1 MKSIPLAGAVAAAV
15 IPFQFAA
22 AQPAAE
28 GQAPPAEAE
37 ARLVPEEEPTEDGR
51 YDPRESAII
60 VTGALAQF
68 GATKSQTPI
77 VETARSIS
85 IETERDFRDKGFQ
98 TLDDALGY
106 TAGVTAEP
114 FGFATR
120 GDFSAVRGLDV
131 PEYRDNLQF
140 LFGFYNNPRPDLY
153 TLEQVEVLK
162 GPASVLYGAGSPGGI
177 INVVT
182 KRPYEGEAGEILLEG
197 GSFDRVQVAT
207 DLNAFVPGTNGAA
220 FARLVALWRN
230 AGTQIDEVH
239 DDKLVVAPALTVQPG
254 PDTTVTM
261 LVNYTEQ
268 DTDTAHQFYPLTGTI
283 LPSAD
288 GRKIDTTEYF
298 GEPGFNRYDAR
309 SLAITVIGLHRFSE
323 ALSFEGV
330 GRLVDADSD
339 YWQTWPAFLGT
350 GVPRIDA
357 DGNAVRSF
365 FLSDR
370 RSEQVAFDVRLRG
383 EFATGPIEH
392 EVLAG
397 VQYQDVMT
405 DADNAFVNFGT
416 INVFDPVYGNAPSEA
431 DMRAAQVDSPSNFV
445 QSIGYY
451 VSDQIE
457 VGRLIATAGVR
468 FDEVDNRISGGTT
481 QRDSATSFSA
491 GLLYRLPFGLSPY
504 ASYAES
510 FQPVVGLDRVTGERL
525 KPREGRQYE
534 IGLKWQ
540 PPGVAALL
548 TVAAFDIEESNLP
561 NPQAIVGGD
570 SQQEGISSI
579 RGIEFEANAIVGGL
593 TLDAN
598 LSYLDHQDP
607 NGLPFSA
614 IPDYQAS
621 VFGIYRM
628 PEGPLGGLRFGGG
641 VRHVGGTESSGI
653 SAVTGRLFT
662 VTTDSFTVADAVIG
676 YDFGR
681 FDLWV
686 NARNVTDEDYF
697 TACLARGDCY
707 PGERRTVVA
716 NLAWRF

>member
-1 MKSIPLAGAVAAAV
+1 MRSTPIAAAVAAAV

-22 AQPAAE
+22 AQ
-28 GQAPPAEAE
+28 QARTGPHPEAE
-37 ARLVPEEEPTEDGR
+37 ERVVPEEGPVEEGR
-51 YDPRESAII
+51 YDPRERPIV
-60 VTGALAQF
+60 VTGTLAQF

-182 KRPYEGEAGEILLEG
+182 KRPYEGEAGEVLLEA
-197 GSFDRVQVAT
+197 GSYDRFQVAT

-220 FARLVALWRN
+220 FARLVALWRD

-239 DDKLVVAPALTVQPG
+239 DDKLVIAPALTVEPG
-254 PDTTVTM
+254 PDTAIT
-261 LVNYTEQ
+261 LLANYTEQ

-298 GEPGFNRYDAR
+298 GEPGFNRYDSY
-309 SLAITVIGLHRFSE
+309 SLALTVIGLHRFSD

-330 GRLVDADSD
+330 GRLVDAHSD
-339 YWQTWPAFLGT
+339 YWQSWPAFTGV

-357 DGNAVRSF
+357 EGNAVRSF

-397 VQYQDVMT
+397 VQYQDVVT
-405 DADNAFVNFGT
+405 DADNAFLNFGT
-416 INVFDPVYGNAPSEA
+416 INVFDPVYGNAPTEA
-431 DMRAAQVDSPSNFV
+431 QMRARQVNSPSNFV
-445 QSIGYY
+445 ESIGYY
-451 VSDQIE
+451 ISDQIE
-457 VGRLIATAGVR
+457 LGRLIATAGVR

-481 QRDSATSFSA
+481 QHDSATSFSA
-491 GLLYRLPFGLSPY
+491 GLLYRLPFGFSPY

-510 FQPVVGLDRVTGERL
+510 FQPVVGLDRITGERL

-534 IGLKWQ
+534 VGLKWQ
-540 PPGVAALL
+540 PPGIPALV
-548 TVAAFDIEESNLP
+548 TFAAFDIEESNLP

-570 SQQEGISSI
+570 SQQEGVSSI
-579 RGIEFEANAIVGGL
+579 RGLEFEANAILGGL
-593 TLDAN
+593 SLDAN
-598 LSYLDHQDP
+598 FSYLDHEDP
-607 NGLPFSA
+607 NGLPLSA

-621 VFGIYRM
+621 LFAIYRM
-628 PEGPLGGLRFGGG
+628 PPGPLGGLRFGGG
-641 VRHVGGTESSGI
+641 IRHVDGTESSAI
-653 SAVTGRLFT
+653 SRVTGTLFT
-662 VTTDSFTVADAVIG
+662 VTTDSFTVADAVVG

-686 NARNVTDEDYF
+686 NARNVTDEEYL
-697 TACLARGDCY
+697 TTCLARGDCY
-707 PGERRTVVA
+707 PGERRSIVA